1 MHARILC
8 LAIRR
13 RPGQDGRRSVGPA
26 VSQKTIAIVWIAGL
40 LLALAAY
47 EVGPDHFVAEAFGLF
62 DRLAGSLQQVLL
74 EMGMRAYDVLRALAL
89 GLFAIF
95 FVLSLV
101 AVQRGLPAR
110 WTLLTVTAL
119 FIILVWHEGPEA
131 TGHWTL
137 AFLLAA
143 MGAAS
148 VTRRLSSTPPVQWR
162 P

>member
-1 MHARILC
+1 MRIFQG
-8 LAIRR
+8 
-13 RPGQDGRRSVGPA
+13 PSVP
-26 VSQKTIAIVWIAGL
+26 QRTIAIVWVAGL

-47 EVGPDHFVAEAFGLF
+47 EVGPDHFVAEVFTVF
-62 DRLAGSLQQVLL
+62 DTLTGTVQQALR

-95 FVLSLV
+95 FVLSLI

-110 WTLLTVTAL
+110 WTLLTVTLL
-119 FIILVWHEGPEA
+119 FLILVWHEGPEA

-143 MGAAS
+143 TGAAS
-148 VTRRLSSTPPVQWR
+148 VTRRLSGPSALPQWR